1 MANQIK
7 TVVKEQPYSA
17 YEMVQERLEFPRGS
31 INMLQYSKSMSYG
44 QYQKIDCDY
53 EPFVFD
59 NLLNRIIKYC
69 VRLLISKTS
78 IADTQ
83 NLLNEIIFLLDE
95 VEDLECSIYL
105 LSKIQLPS
113 IFQAY
118 EDVLHCCKMIL
129 ENKAYSYSQ
138 YELKNWSLLFPMEY
152 VFEDFIAGFIKMH
165 FSKEFIV
172 EPQKSELYLHESPN
186 TFNLKH
192 DILLTNRVTKES
204 IIIDTKYKTRSGD
217 LKSDPKKGVS
227 QQDLYQMI
235 SYAFKRGTDNVIIIY
250 PNSSDI
256 LNDDHVFHINSR
268 LDTKVIQIKIVEVPF
283 WSGLNCKA
291 VEANLKLKL
300 NSVLLMH

>member
-1 MANQIK
+1 
-7 TVVKEQPYSA
+7 
-17 YEMVQERLEFPRGS
+17 
-31 INMLQYSKSMSYG
+31 
-44 QYQKIDCDY
+44 
-53 EPFVFD
+53 
-59 NLLNRIIKYC
+59 
-69 VRLLISKTS
+69 
-78 IADTQ
+78 
-83 NLLNEIIFLLDE
+83 
-95 VEDLECSIYL
+95 
-105 LSKIQLPS
+105 
-113 IFQAY
+113 
-118 EDVLHCCKMIL
+118 
-129 ENKAYSYSQ
+129 
-138 YELKNWSLLFPMEY
+138 MEY